1 MLYRN
6 YIKVE
11 PDFIPVFTSDS
22 YRTHPDKWKS
32 YYPHESFKKINNFG
46 YTAVL
51 VREKTFA
58 SFVIKHIFEDNL
70 DEVEKY
76 FSYYELGSL

>member
-51 VREKTFA
+51 VREKLLRRSLSNTFLK
-58 SFVIKHIFEDNL
+58 IILTK
-70 DEVEKY
+70 
-76 FSYYELGSL
+76 